1 MKWKEFVEF
10 NKTQNIFL
18 HISNY
23 FYFFEDMIL
32 AFAKLNCFP
41 LFLTFIIPVS
51 YHKNLKSI
59 KLCLISVKLTTL
71 SQLLYQVPDCSRV
84 IRLHLFLIAT
94 TYGDFWR
101 KFDTTILVHLYTTGI
116 KPNFLILHQF
126 LLSKP
131 CSFYWGLLESSNPDL
146 IVSSWIPSFG
156 NGQNFELI
164 MGLYKKFNSIV
175 DFQMCLMLMYWCV

>member
-1 MKWKEFVEF
+1 
-10 NKTQNIFL
+10 
-18 HISNY
+18 
-23 FYFFEDMIL
+23 MIL

-41 LFLTFIIPVS
+41 SFLTFIIPVS
-51 YHKNLKSI
+51 YHKNLKLI

-84 IRLHLFLIAT
+84 IWLHLFLIAT

-146 IVSSWIPSFG
+146 IVSSWIPSFDWVKWVG
-156 NGQNFELI
+156 IQSNSVQ
-164 MGLYKKFNSIV
+164 GLRFGVI
-175 DFQMCLMLMYWCV
+175 

>member
-1 MKWKEFVEF
+1 
-10 NKTQNIFL
+10 
-18 HISNY
+18 
-23 FYFFEDMIL
+23 MIL

-41 LFLTFIIPVS
+41 SFLTFIIPVS
-51 YHKNLKSI
+51 YHKNLKLI

-146 IVSSWIPSFG
+146 IVSSWIPSFAYNVYTG
-156 NGQNFELI
+156 GFVQTLN
-164 MGLYKKFNSIV
+164 
-175 DFQMCLMLMYWCV
+175 LMYLILQIFIPVFFFTDSPFYLSTHI

>member
-1 MKWKEFVEF
+1 
-10 NKTQNIFL
+10 
-18 HISNY
+18 
-23 FYFFEDMIL
+23 MIL

-101 KFDTTILVHLYTTGI
+101 KFDTTILVYLYTTSI
-116 KPNFLILHQF
+116 KPNLLILHQF

-175 DFQMCLMLMYWCV
+175 DFQMCLMLMYWCVWISLNERQTLHFLSHHIY

>member
-1 MKWKEFVEF
+1 
-10 NKTQNIFL
+10 
-18 HISNY
+18 
-23 FYFFEDMIL
+23 MIL

-41 LFLTFIIPVS
+41 SFLTFIIPVS
-51 YHKNLKSI
+51 YHKNLKLI

-84 IRLHLFLIAT
+84 IWLHLFLIAT

-156 NGQNFELI
+156 
-164 MGLYKKFNSIV
+164 SIQSQHTV
-175 DFQMCLMLMYWCV
+175 SNCKQKNRTKLKWNTDSYMYWDRRTLFYWDPRRT

>member
-10 NKTQNIFL
+10 TKTQNIFL

-41 LFLTFIIPVS
+41 SFLTFIIPVS
-51 YHKNLKSI
+51 YHKNLKLI

-84 IRLHLFLIAT
+84 IWLHLFLIAT

-156 NGQNFELI
+156 STIKMRRAASTMEPVSTGQHKITQNR
-164 MGLYKKFNSIV
+164 
-175 DFQMCLMLMYWCV
+175 